1 MTTTTN
7 NIIRQLR
14 TRAGLTQGQL
24 AEAAG
29 YRAKSTIAGFEDE
42 KDGPPTVATVCR
54 IANACGV
61 PVAYFHPSGWRILA
75 EGFEMPPP
83 VGDLTN

>member
-24 AEAAG
+24 SEAAG
-29 YRAKSTIAGFEDE
+29 YRAKSTIAGFENE
-42 KDGPPTVATVCR
+42 TDGPPTVATVCR
-54 IANACGV
+54 IANACD
-61 PVAYFHPSGWRILA
+61 VAVCYFPPDGWRILPG
-75 EGFEMPPP
+75 GFEMPPP
-83 VGDLTN
+83 DRDLAN